1 MTNLTNLTYYT
12 RMVNKQTDV
21 RRKNPDLDI
30 RFVRARLIERGDS
43 LNAWSLRNCF
53 TPMHVTR
60 SLRGDY
66 FGPKARTVVKMIRGE
81 LGL

>member
-1 MTNLTNLTYYT
+1 M
-12 RMVNKQTDV
+12 RMVNKQTGM
-21 RRKNPDLDI
+21 RLKKPDLDI

-66 FGPKARTVVKMIRGE
+66 FGPKAQMVVKMIQRE